1 MGVERVE
8 DPLRV
13 QGRALLG
20 SRGNAPCVSLQK
32 GVSRMENL
40 APAGNWDALRSA
52 VAAGADAVYL
62 GYAAYSARAGA
73 GNFDEQQLRDAV
85 RFAHLHHVRVHV
97 TVNTLIKDGELAGVV
112 DVLRLLSEIRVDA
125 VLVQDLG
132 VLRMA
137 RRCFPDL
144 PIHASTQMAIHNA
157 TGVRFCRNQ
166 GMTRAVLARE
176 CSAAEIALAAKE
188 DIEIEVFGHGAQCVA
203 VSGECLFSSVVGG
216 RSGNRGRC
224 AQPCRLLYTYRGK
237 TAAWLSP
244 RDVCMRDDLPEL
256 NKAGVASIKLEGR
269 LKRPEYVATIANSY
283 RNAIDAMDNGH
294 FRKADEAEMTGLRQ
308 IFSRGGFMRGYA
320 MGAEDAGVI
329 DPARVSHG
337 GVKIGRVEFAA
348 GNMAR
353 VRLERSLDDGDGL
366 QIRTAQGDAE
376 LIYAGHDTEAGQIAV
391 VRLRPDIRT
400 KAGDEV
406 YRLTS
411 EKQLQWARSLAI
423 PTIPA
428 DMALIA
434 YPGKPL
440 ALTMTDGESSVTVTG
455 DTVAPAQSR
464 AMSEEDARRSLGKL
478 SDTPFSLRALTVQT
492 AGAFVPVSV
501 LNQLRREAC
510 QQLAEARIAAF
521 TRKAGRE
528 EPADDLI
535 YPDTPDVP
543 SMAIVRTREQAGAMQ
558 GAADLLV
565 WYPEDFRA
573 DALESGLRDM
583 PDGVWLQ
590 LPTVCEEKTLDLL
603 YDFVQRNAGKLGGI
617 VLGSVGQ
624 LGRTW
629 NVPMGAGSGIPVM
642 NRRAAQFLLE
652 QGCRF
657 VTASSELSGAE
668 LRTLMQNHPPV
679 VVPAYGREQL
689 MLLHHCPARTY
700 LGLTKGHA
708 ACRMCDQHSPDA
720 LAGQTLTDRR
730 GTVYPLLRQ
739 RLPEGCLVRL
749 MNALPTNNIRRVR
762 QAGYAP
768 MMVLTTENAQEAADV
783 RAVMDGEMRELEGT
797 SNHWNRPVE

>member
-1 MGVERVE
+1 
-8 DPLRV
+8 
-13 QGRALLG
+13 
-20 SRGNAPCVSLQK
+20 
-32 GVSRMENL
+32 MENL

-73 GNFDEQQLRDAV
+73 GNFDDQQLRDAV

-97 TVNTLIKDGELAGVV
+97 TVNTLIKDGEMAGVV

-188 DIEIEVFGHGAQCVA
+188 GIEIEVFGHGAQCVA

-411 EKQLQWARSLAI
+411 EKQLQWARSLVI
-423 PTIPA
+423 PAIPA

-478 SDTPFSLRALTVQT
+478 SDTPFSLRSLTVQT
-492 AGAFVPVSV
+492 AGAFVPVSA

-535 YPDTPDVP
+535 YPDTPDAP
-543 SMAIVRTREQAGAMQ
+543 SMAIVRTREQADAMQ

-573 DALESGLRDM
+573 DALESGLRAM

-603 YDFVQRNAGKLGGI
+603 CDFVQKNAGKLGGI

>member
-8 DPLRV
+8 DPSRV

-20 SRGNAPCVSLQK
+20 SRGEAPCERTVN
-32 GVSRMENL
+32 RMENL

-97 TVNTLIKDGELAGVV
+97 TVNTLIKDGEMAGVV
-112 DVLRLLSEIRVDA
+112 DVLRLLGEIRVDA

-188 DIEIEVFGHGAQCVA
+188 GIEIEVFGHGAQCVA

-294 FRKADEAEMTGLRQ
+294 FRKADENEITGLRQ

-411 EKQLQWARSLAI
+411 EKQLQWARSLVI
-423 PTIPA
+423 PAIPA

-455 DTVAPAQSR
+455 DTAAPAQSR

-478 SDTPFSLRALTVQT
+478 SDTPFSLRTLTVQT
-492 AGAFVPVSV
+492 AGAFVPVSA

-528 EPADDLI
+528 EPADELI
-535 YPDTPDVP
+535 YPDTPDAP
-543 SMAIVRTREQAGAMQ
+543 SMAIVRTREQADAMQ

-573 DALESGLRDM
+573 DALESGLRAM

-603 YDFVQRNAGKLGGI
+603 CDFVQKNAGKLGGI

-642 NRRAAQFLLE
+642 NRRAVQFLLE

>member
-8 DPLRV
+8 DPSRV

-97 TVNTLIKDGELAGVV
+97 TVNTLIKDGEMAGVV

-283 RNAIDAMDNGH
+283 RNAINAMDNGH

-391 VRLRPDIRT
+391 VRLRSDIRT

-423 PTIPA
+423 PAIPA

-492 AGAFVPVSV
+492 AGVFVPVSV

-535 YPDTPDVP
+535 YPDTPDAP
-543 SMAIVRTREQAGAMQ
+543 SMAIVRTREQADAMQ

-603 YDFVQRNAGKLGGI
+603 YAFVQRNAGKLGGI

>member
-1 MGVERVE
+1 
-8 DPLRV
+8 
-13 QGRALLG
+13 
-20 SRGNAPCVSLQK
+20 
-32 GVSRMENL
+32 MENL

-97 TVNTLIKDGELAGVV
+97 TVNTLIKDGEMAGVV

-423 PTIPA
+423 PAIPA

-528 EPADDLI
+528 ETADDLI
-535 YPDTPDVP
+535 YPDTPDAP
-543 SMAIVRTREQAGAMQ
+543 SMAIVRTREQADAMQ

-583 PDGVWLQ
+583 PDSVWLQ
-590 LPTVCEEKTLDLL
+590 LPTVCEEKTLDAL
-603 YDFVQRNAGKLGGI
+603 DAFVQRNAGKLGGI

-708 ACRMCDQHSPDA
+708 ACRMCDQHSLDA

>member
-1 MGVERVE
+1 
-8 DPLRV
+8 
-13 QGRALLG
+13 
-20 SRGNAPCVSLQK
+20 
-32 GVSRMENL
+32 MENL

-97 TVNTLIKDGELAGVV
+97 TVNTLIKDGEMAGVV

-188 DIEIEVFGHGAQCVA
+188 GIEIEVFGHGAQCVA

-423 PTIPA
+423 PAIPA

-455 DTVAPAQSR
+455 DTAAPAQSR

-478 SDTPFSLRALTVQT
+478 SDTPFSLRALTVQA

-528 EPADDLI
+528 ETVDDLI
-535 YPDTPDVP
+535 YPDTLDAP
-543 SMAIVRTREQAGAMQ
+543 SMAIVRTREQADAMQ

-583 PDGVWLQ
+583 PDSVWLQ

-603 YDFVQRNAGKLGGI
+603 CAFVQRNAGKLGGI

-739 RLPEGCLVRL
+739 RLTEGCLVRL

>member
-1 MGVERVE
+1 
-8 DPLRV
+8 
-13 QGRALLG
+13 
-20 SRGNAPCVSLQK
+20 
-32 GVSRMENL
+32 MENL

-97 TVNTLIKDGELAGVV
+97 TVNTLIKDGEMAGVV

-144 PIHASTQMAIHNA
+144 PIHVSTQMAIHNA

-329 DPARVSHG
+329 DPAHVSHG

-376 LIYAGHDTEAGQIAV
+376 LIYAGHGTEAGQIAV
-391 VRLRPDIRT
+391 VRLRSDIRT

-423 PTIPA
+423 PAIPA

-510 QQLAEARIAAF
+510 QQLVEARIAAF

-535 YPDTPDVP
+535 YPDTPDAP
-543 SMAIVRTREQAGAMQ
+543 SMAIVRTLEQADAMQ

-603 YDFVQRNAGKLGGI
+603 CDFVQRNAGKLGGI

>member
-1 MGVERVE
+1 M
-8 DPLRV
+8 
-13 QGRALLG
+13 QGAGTESLLG

-188 DIEIEVFGHGAQCVA
+188 GIEIEVFGHGAQCVA

-353 VRLERSLDDGDGL
+353 VRLERNLDDGDGL

-423 PTIPA
+423 PAIPA

-510 QQLAEARIAAF
+510 QQLVEARIAAF

-535 YPDTPDVP
+535 YPDTPDAP
-543 SMAIVRTREQAGAMQ
+543 SMAIVRTREQADAMQ

-603 YDFVQRNAGKLGGI
+603 YAFVQRNTGKLGGI

-642 NRRAAQFLLE
+642 NRRAVQFLLE

>member
-8 DPLRV
+8 DPSRV

-20 SRGNAPCVSLQK
+20 SRGEAPCERTVN
-32 GVSRMENL
+32 RMENL

-97 TVNTLIKDGELAGVV
+97 TVNTLIKDGEMAGVV
-112 DVLRLLSEIRVDA
+112 DVLRLLNEIRVDA

-188 DIEIEVFGHGAQCVA
+188 GIEIEVFGHGAQCVA

-294 FRKADEAEMTGLRQ
+294 FRKADENEITGLRQ

-366 QIRTAQGDAE
+366 QIHTAQGDAE

-391 VRLRPDIRT
+391 VRLRPDVRT

-423 PTIPA
+423 PAIPA

-455 DTVAPAQSR
+455 DTAAPAQSR

-478 SDTPFSLRALTVQT
+478 SDTPFSLRTLTVQT
-492 AGAFVPVSV
+492 AGAFVPVSA

-528 EPADDLI
+528 EPADELI
-535 YPDTPDVP
+535 YPDTPDAP
-543 SMAIVRTREQAGAMQ
+543 SMAIVRTREQADAMQ
-558 GAADLLV
+558 GAADLLI

-603 YDFVQRNAGKLGGI
+603 CDFVQKNAGKLGGI

-642 NRRAAQFLLE
+642 NRRAVQFLLE

-768 MMVLTTENAQEAADV
+768 MMLLTTENAQEAADV

>member
-1 MGVERVE
+1 
-8 DPLRV
+8 
-13 QGRALLG
+13 
-20 SRGNAPCVSLQK
+20 
-32 GVSRMENL
+32 MENL

-188 DIEIEVFGHGAQCVA
+188 GIEIEVFGHGAQCVA

-423 PTIPA
+423 PAIPA

-478 SDTPFSLRALTVQT
+478 SDTPFSLRTLTVQT
-492 AGAFVPVSV
+492 AGAFVPVSA

-535 YPDTPDVP
+535 YPDTPDAP
-543 SMAIVRTREQAGAMQ
+543 SMAIVRTREQADAMQ

-573 DALESGLRDM
+573 DVLESGLRDM

-590 LPTVCEEKTLDLL
+590 LPTVCEEKTLDAL
-603 YDFVQRNAGKLGGI
+603 DAFVQRNAGKLGGI

-708 ACRMCDQHSPDA
+708 ACRMCDQHSLDA

>member
-1 MGVERVE
+1 
-8 DPLRV
+8 
-13 QGRALLG
+13 
-20 SRGNAPCVSLQK
+20 
-32 GVSRMENL
+32 MENL

-188 DIEIEVFGHGAQCVA
+188 GIEIEVFGHGAQCVA

-294 FRKADEAEMTGLRQ
+294 FRKAHEAEMTGLRQ

-423 PTIPA
+423 PAIPA

-440 ALTMTDGESSVTVTG
+440 ALTMTDGENSVTVTG

-478 SDTPFSLRALTVQT
+478 SDTPFSLRVLTVQT
-492 AGAFVPVSV
+492 AGAFVPVSA

-535 YPDTPDVP
+535 YPDTPDAP
-543 SMAIVRTREQAGAMQ
+543 SMAIVRTREQADAMQ

-590 LPTVCEEKTLDLL
+590 LPTVCEEKTLDAL
-603 YDFVQRNAGKLGGI
+603 DAFVQRNAGKLGGI

-642 NRRAAQFLLE
+642 NRRAVQFLLE

>member
-1 MGVERVE
+1 
-8 DPLRV
+8 
-13 QGRALLG
+13 
-20 SRGNAPCVSLQK
+20 
-32 GVSRMENL
+32 MENL
-40 APAGNWDALRSA
+40 APAGNWDALGSA

-188 DIEIEVFGHGAQCVA
+188 GIEIEVFGHGAQCVA

-376 LIYAGHDTEAGQIAV
+376 LIYAGHGTEAGQIAV
-391 VRLRPDIRT
+391 VRLRSDIRT

-411 EKQLQWARSLAI
+411 EKQLQWARSLMI
-423 PTIPA
+423 PAIPA
-428 DMALIA
+428 DMMVVA

-455 DTVAPAQSR
+455 DTAAPAQSR

-478 SDTPFSLRALTVQT
+478 SDTPFSLRTLTVQT
-492 AGAFVPVSV
+492 AGAFVPVSA

-528 EPADDLI
+528 EPADELI
-535 YPDTPDVP
+535 YPDLPDAP
-543 SMAIVRTREQAGAMQ
+543 SMAIVRTREQADAMQ

-573 DALESGLRDM
+573 DALESGLRTM

-590 LPTVCEEKTLDLL
+590 LPTVCEEKTLDEL
-603 YDFVQRNAGKLGGI
+603 DAFVQRNAGKLGGI

-762 QAGYAP
+762 QAGYSP

>member
-1 MGVERVE
+1 
-8 DPLRV
+8 
-13 QGRALLG
+13 
-20 SRGNAPCVSLQK
+20 
-32 GVSRMENL
+32 MENL

-97 TVNTLIKDGELAGVV
+97 TVNTLIKDGEMAGVV

-157 TGVRFCRNQ
+157 TGVRFCRQQ

-188 DIEIEVFGHGAQCVA
+188 GIEIEVFGHGAQCVA

-329 DPARVSHG
+329 DPVRVSHG

-391 VRLRPDIRT
+391 VRLRLDIRT
-400 KAGDEV
+400 KADDEV

-423 PTIPA
+423 PAIPA

-440 ALTMTDGESSVTVTG
+440 ALTMTGGESSVTVTG

-478 SDTPFSLRALTVQT
+478 SDTPFSLRGLTVQT
-492 AGAFVPVSV
+492 AGAFVPVSA

-528 EPADDLI
+528 ETADDLI
-535 YPDTPDVP
+535 YPDTPDAP
-543 SMAIVRTREQAGAMQ
+543 SMAIVRTREQADAMQ

-642 NRRAAQFLLE
+642 NRRAVQFLLE

>member
-1 MGVERVE
+1 
-8 DPLRV
+8 
-13 QGRALLG
+13 
-20 SRGNAPCVSLQK
+20 
-32 GVSRMENL
+32 MENL
-40 APAGNWDALRSA
+40 APAGNWDALGSA

-188 DIEIEVFGHGAQCVA
+188 GIEIEVFGHGAQCVA

-376 LIYAGHDTEAGQIAV
+376 LIYAGHGTEAGQIAV
-391 VRLRPDIRT
+391 VRLRSDIRT

-411 EKQLQWARSLAI
+411 EKQLQWARSLMI
-423 PTIPA
+423 PAIPA
-428 DMALIA
+428 DMMVVA

-455 DTVAPAQSR
+455 DTAAPAQSR

-478 SDTPFSLRALTVQT
+478 SDTPFSLRTLTVQT
-492 AGAFVPVSV
+492 AGAFVPVSA

-528 EPADDLI
+528 EPADELI
-535 YPDTPDVP
+535 YPDLPDAP
-543 SMAIVRTREQAGAMQ
+543 SMAIVRTREQADAMQ

-573 DALESGLRDM
+573 DALESGLRTM

-590 LPTVCEEKTLDLL
+590 LPTVCEEKTLDEL
-603 YDFVQRNAGKLGGI
+603 DAFVQRNAGKLGGI

>member
-1 MGVERVE
+1 
-8 DPLRV
+8 
-13 QGRALLG
+13 
-20 SRGNAPCVSLQK
+20 
-32 GVSRMENL
+32 MENL

-97 TVNTLIKDGELAGVV
+97 TVNTLIKDGEMAGVV

-188 DIEIEVFGHGAQCVA
+188 GIEIEVFGHGAQCVA

-329 DPARVSHG
+329 EPARVSHG

-423 PTIPA
+423 PAIPA

-440 ALTMTDGESSVTVTG
+440 ALTMTDGESSVTVMG

-478 SDTPFSLRALTVQT
+478 SDTPFSLRTLTVQT
-492 AGAFVPVSV
+492 AGAFVPVSA

-510 QQLAEARIAAF
+510 QHLAEARIAAF

-528 EPADDLI
+528 EPADELI

-543 SMAIVRTREQAGAMQ
+543 SMAIVRTREQADAIQ

-590 LPTVCEEKTLDLL
+590 LPTVCEEKTLDAL
-603 YDFVQRNAGKLGGI
+603 DAFVQRNARKLGGI

-679 VVPAYGREQL
+679 LVPAYGREQL

>member
-8 DPLRV
+8 DPSRV

-97 TVNTLIKDGELAGVV
+97 TVNTLIKDGEMAGVV

-283 RNAIDAMDNGH
+283 RNAINAMDNGH

-391 VRLRPDIRT
+391 VRLRSDIRT

-423 PTIPA
+423 PAIPA

-535 YPDTPDVP
+535 YPDTPDAP
-543 SMAIVRTREQAGAMQ
+543 SMAIVRTREQADAVQ

-603 YDFVQRNAGKLGGI
+603 CDFVQRNAGKLGGI

>member
-1 MGVERVE
+1 
-8 DPLRV
+8 
-13 QGRALLG
+13 
-20 SRGNAPCVSLQK
+20 
-32 GVSRMENL
+32 MENL

-97 TVNTLIKDGELAGVV
+97 TVNTLIKDGEMAGVV
-112 DVLRLLSEIRVDA
+112 DVLRLLGEIRVDA

-188 DIEIEVFGHGAQCVA
+188 GIEIEVFGHGAQCVA

-294 FRKADEAEMTGLRQ
+294 FRKADENEITGLRQ

-411 EKQLQWARSLAI
+411 EKQLQWARSLVI
-423 PTIPA
+423 PAIPA

-455 DTVAPAQSR
+455 DTAAPAQSR

-478 SDTPFSLRALTVQT
+478 SDTPFSLRTLTVQT
-492 AGAFVPVSV
+492 AGAFVPVSA

-521 TRKAGRE
+521 TRKTGRE

-535 YPDTPDVP
+535 YPDLPDAP
-543 SMAIVRTREQAGAMQ
+543 SMAIVRTREQADAMQ

-565 WYPEDFRA
+565 WYPEDFRGN
-573 DALESGLRDM
+573 ALESGLRAM

-603 YDFVQRNAGKLGGI
+603 CDFVQRNAGKLGGI

-762 QAGYAP
+762 QAGYTP

>member
-1 MGVERVE
+1 
-8 DPLRV
+8 
-13 QGRALLG
+13 
-20 SRGNAPCVSLQK
+20 
-32 GVSRMENL
+32 MENL

-85 RFAHLHHVRVHV
+85 RFAHLHHVHVHV
-97 TVNTLIKDGELAGVV
+97 TVNTLIKDGEMAGVV

-188 DIEIEVFGHGAQCVA
+188 GIEIEVFGHGAQCVA

-308 IFSRGGFMRGYA
+308 IFSHGGFMRGYA

-423 PTIPA
+423 PAIPA

-440 ALTMTDGESSVTVTG
+440 ALTMTDGESSVTVMG
-455 DTVAPAQSR
+455 DTVVPAQSR

-478 SDTPFSLRALTVQT
+478 SDTPFSLRALKVQT
-492 AGAFVPVSV
+492 AGAFVPVSA

-535 YPDTPDVP
+535 YPDTPDAP
-543 SMAIVRTREQAGAMQ
+543 SMAIVRTREQADAMQ

-590 LPTVCEEKTLDLL
+590 LPTVCEEKTLNLL

-642 NRRAAQFLLE
+642 NRRAVQFLLE

>member
-1 MGVERVE
+1 
-8 DPLRV
+8 
-13 QGRALLG
+13 
-20 SRGNAPCVSLQK
+20 
-32 GVSRMENL
+32 MENL

-188 DIEIEVFGHGAQCVA
+188 GIEIEVFGHGAQCVA

-423 PTIPA
+423 PAIPA

-440 ALTMTDGESSVTVTG
+440 ALTMTDGENSVTVTG

-478 SDTPFSLRALTVQT
+478 SDTPFSLRVLTVQT
-492 AGAFVPVSV
+492 AGAFVPVSA

-535 YPDTPDVP
+535 YPDTPDAP
-543 SMAIVRTREQAGAMQ
+543 SMAIVRTREQADAMQ

-603 YDFVQRNAGKLGGI
+603 CDFVQRNAGKLGGI

-629 NVPMGAGSGIPVM
+629 NVPMGAGRGIPVM

>member
-1 MGVERVE
+1 
-8 DPLRV
+8 
-13 QGRALLG
+13 
-20 SRGNAPCVSLQK
+20 
-32 GVSRMENL
+32 MENL

-97 TVNTLIKDGELAGVV
+97 TVNTLIKDGEMAGVV

-188 DIEIEVFGHGAQCVA
+188 GIEIEVFGHGAQCVA

-423 PTIPA
+423 PAIPA

-510 QQLAEARIAAF
+510 QQLAEVRIAAF

-535 YPDTPDVP
+535 YPDTPDAP
-543 SMAIVRTREQAGAMQ
+543 SMAIVRTREQADAMQ

-565 WYPEDFRA
+565 WYPEDFRV

-603 YDFVQRNAGKLGGI
+603 CDFVQRNAGKLGGI

-629 NVPMGAGSGIPVM
+629 NVPTGAGSGIPVM
-642 NRRAAQFLLE
+642 NHRAAQFLLE

-668 LRTLMQNHPPV
+668 LRTLMQNHPLV

>member
-1 MGVERVE
+1 
-8 DPLRV
+8 
-13 QGRALLG
+13 
-20 SRGNAPCVSLQK
+20 
-32 GVSRMENL
+32 MENL

-188 DIEIEVFGHGAQCVA
+188 GIEIEVFGHGAQCVA

-283 RNAIDAMDNGH
+283 RNAIDAMNNGH

-376 LIYAGHDTEAGQIAV
+376 LIYAGHGTEAGQIAV
-391 VRLRPDIRT
+391 VRLRSDIRT

-423 PTIPA
+423 PAIPA

-455 DTVAPAQSR
+455 DTAAPAQSR

-510 QQLAEARIAAF
+510 QQLVEARIAAF

-535 YPDTPDVP
+535 YPDTPDAP
-543 SMAIVRTREQAGAMQ
+543 SMAIVRTREQADAMQ

-603 YDFVQRNAGKLGGI
+603 YAFVQRNTGKLGGI

-642 NRRAAQFLLE
+642 NRRAVQFLLE

-668 LRTLMQNHPPV
+668 LRTLMQNHAPV

>member
-1 MGVERVE
+1 
-8 DPLRV
+8 
-13 QGRALLG
+13 
-20 SRGNAPCVSLQK
+20 
-32 GVSRMENL
+32 MENL

-97 TVNTLIKDGELAGVV
+97 TVNTLIKDGEMAGVV

-188 DIEIEVFGHGAQCVA
+188 GIEIEVFGHGAQCVA

-244 RDVCMRDDLPEL
+244 RDICMRDDLPEL

-269 LKRPEYVATIANSY
+269 LKRPEYVATIVNSY
-283 RNAIDAMDNGH
+283 RNAIDATNNGH

-423 PTIPA
+423 PAIPA

-478 SDTPFSLRALTVQT
+478 SDTPFSLRVLTVQT
-492 AGAFVPVSV
+492 AGAFVPVSA

-535 YPDTPDVP
+535 YPDTPDAP
-543 SMAIVRTREQAGAMQ
+543 SMAIVRTREQADAMQ

-590 LPTVCEEKTLDLL
+590 LPTVCEEKTLDAL
-603 YDFVQRNAGKLGGI
+603 DAFVQRNAGKLGGI

-700 LGLTKGHA
+700 LELTKGHA

>member
-1 MGVERVE
+1 
-8 DPLRV
+8 
-13 QGRALLG
+13 
-20 SRGNAPCVSLQK
+20 
-32 GVSRMENL
+32 MENL

-97 TVNTLIKDGELAGVV
+97 TVNTLIKDGEMAGVV

-188 DIEIEVFGHGAQCVA
+188 GIEIEVFGHGAQCVA

-329 DPARVSHG
+329 DPVRVSHG

-411 EKQLQWARSLAI
+411 EKQLQWARSLVI
-423 PTIPA
+423 PAIPA

-478 SDTPFSLRALTVQT
+478 SDTPFSLRTLTVQT
-492 AGAFVPVSV
+492 AGAFVPVSA

-543 SMAIVRTREQAGAMQ
+543 SMAIVRTREQADAMQ

-657 VTASSELSGAE
+657 VTASSELSDAE

-679 VVPAYGREQL
+679 LVPAYGREQL

>member
-1 MGVERVE
+1 
-8 DPLRV
+8 
-13 QGRALLG
+13 
-20 SRGNAPCVSLQK
+20 
-32 GVSRMENL
+32 MENL

-97 TVNTLIKDGELAGVV
+97 TVNTLIKDGEMAGVV
-112 DVLRLLSEIRVDA
+112 DVLRLLGEIRVDA

-188 DIEIEVFGHGAQCVA
+188 GIEIEVFGHGAQCVA

-294 FRKADEAEMTGLRQ
+294 FRKADENEITGLRQ

-411 EKQLQWARSLAI
+411 EKQLQWARSLVI

-478 SDTPFSLRALTVQT
+478 SDTPFSLRTLTVQT
-492 AGAFVPVSV
+492 AGAFVPVSA

-510 QQLAEARIAAF
+510 QQLVEARIAAF
-521 TRKAGRE
+521 TRKAGHE

-535 YPDTPDVP
+535 YPDLPDVP
-543 SMAIVRTREQAGAMQ
+543 SMAIVRTREQADAMQ

-603 YDFVQRNAGKLGGI
+603 CAFVQKNAGKLGGI

-783 RAVMDGEMRELEGT
+783 RVVMDGEMRELEGT

>member
-1 MGVERVE
+1 
-8 DPLRV
+8 
-13 QGRALLG
+13 
-20 SRGNAPCVSLQK
+20 
-32 GVSRMENL
+32 MENL

-97 TVNTLIKDGELAGVV
+97 TVNTLIKDGEMAGVV

-188 DIEIEVFGHGAQCVA
+188 GIEIEVFGHGAQCVA

-294 FRKADEAEMTGLRQ
+294 FRKADENEITGLRQ

-376 LIYAGHDTEAGQIAV
+376 LIYAGHGTEAGQIAV

-423 PTIPA
+423 PAIPA

-440 ALTMTDGESSVTVTG
+440 TLTMTDGESSVTVTG

-478 SDTPFSLRALTVQT
+478 SDTPFSLRTLTVQT
-492 AGAFVPVSV
+492 AGAFVPVSA

-528 EPADDLI
+528 ETADDLI
-535 YPDTPDVP
+535 YPDTPDAP
-543 SMAIVRTREQAGAMQ
+543 SMAIVRTREQADAMQ

-603 YDFVQRNAGKLGGI
+603 YAFVQRNAGKLGGI

>member
-1 MGVERVE
+1 
-8 DPLRV
+8 
-13 QGRALLG
+13 
-20 SRGNAPCVSLQK
+20 
-32 GVSRMENL
+32 MENL

-97 TVNTLIKDGELAGVV
+97 TVNTLIKDGEMAGVV

-188 DIEIEVFGHGAQCVA
+188 GIEIEVFGHGAQCVA

-294 FRKADEAEMTGLRQ
+294 FRKADEAEMSGLRQ

-353 VRLERSLDDGDGL
+353 VRLERNLDDGDGL

-411 EKQLQWARSLAI
+411 EKQLQWARNLAI
-423 PTIPA
+423 PAIPA

-478 SDTPFSLRALTVQT
+478 SDTPFSLRTLTVQT
-492 AGAFVPVSV
+492 AGAFVPVSA

-528 EPADDLI
+528 ETADDLI
-535 YPDTPDVP
+535 YPDTPDAP
-543 SMAIVRTREQAGAMQ
+543 SMAIVRTREQADAMQ

-573 DALESGLRDM
+573 DVLESGLRDM

-603 YDFVQRNAGKLGGI
+603 YAFVQRNTGKLGGI

-624 LGRTW
+624 LGCTW

>member
-1 MGVERVE
+1 
-8 DPLRV
+8 
-13 QGRALLG
+13 
-20 SRGNAPCVSLQK
+20 
-32 GVSRMENL
+32 MENL

-97 TVNTLIKDGELAGVV
+97 TVNTLIKDGEMAGVM

-144 PIHASTQMAIHNA
+144 LIHASTQMAIHNA
-157 TGVRFCRNQ
+157 TGVRFCHNQ

-188 DIEIEVFGHGAQCVA
+188 GIEIEVFGHGAQCVA

-294 FRKADEAEMTGLRQ
+294 FRKADENEITGLRQ

-423 PTIPA
+423 PAIPA

-455 DTVAPAQSR
+455 DTAAPAQSR

-478 SDTPFSLRALTVQT
+478 SDMPFSLRTLTVQT
-492 AGAFVPVSV
+492 AGAFVPVSA

-528 EPADDLI
+528 ENADDLI

-543 SMAIVRTREQAGAMQ
+543 SMAIVRTREQADAMQ

-573 DALESGLRDM
+573 DALESGLRAM

-603 YDFVQRNAGKLGGI
+603 YDFVQKNAGKLGGI

-762 QAGYAP
+762 QAGYSP

-783 RAVMDGEMRELEGT
+783 RVVMDGEMRELEGT